1 MSDFLIGNIKGPQG
15 NVGPQGPKGEQGQIG
30 PTGPA
35 GPKGDPGQTGP
46 TGPQGK
52 QGIQGIQGP
61 SGPTGP
67 QGKTGPAGPK
77 GDPGQ
82 TGPQGPAGPSAF
94 YIDSAVQ
101 NKFYAKTSRNAS
113 ANKVK
118 VQLQDSSGKAYYV
131 ETSAD
136 NVYITSGRFSG
147 QLLNDV
153 LEKVV
158 TADSYTNGVL
168 TIDVPDSIARQT
180 LDPEDGKE
188 DDYIVGDDVDPG
200 FIYDVLNAKESE
212 ETNQ

>member
-35 GPKGDPGQTGP
+35 GPKGDPGQT
-46 TGPQGK
+46 
-52 QGIQGIQGP
+52 
-61 SGPTGP
+61 GPTGP

>member
-15 NVGPQGPKGEQGQIG
+15 AVGPQGPKGEQGETG
-30 PTGPA
+30 PTGPS
-35 GPKGDPGQTGP
+35 GPKGEPGETGP
-46 TGPQGK
+46 QGPQGK
-52 QGIQGIQGP
+52 QGAQGIQGP

-94 YIDSAVQ
+94 YVDAEVQ

-113 ANKVK
+113 GTTVK
-118 VQLQDSSGKAYYV
+118 VQLQDSSGKVYYI

-136 NVYITSGRFSG
+136 NIYLASGRFSG
-147 QLLNDV
+147 ELLSSV

-158 TADSYTNGVL
+158 VADSYIDGVL
-168 TIDVPDSIARQT
+168 TIDVPDNIARDT
-180 LDPEDGKE
+180 LDPEEGKD

-200 FIYDVLNAKESE
+200 FIYDILKGKNK
-212 ETNQ
+212 